1 MNELHL
7 TSPLTTERIREV
19 KVNDV
24 LYLSGPLFTA
34 RDMAHLRIRDLLG
47 RNQPL
52 PVDFQGAAVFHAGP
66 GVKKTADGYKVVLIG
81 PTTSTRMG
89 AYSEMMGKLGV
100 KILAGKAGVADD
112 SLGPFQKYGMVYL
125 QTAPG
130 CGSLHAQA
138 VKAVK
143 NVYWQDLGMPEAIWA
158 LEVSNWGPLIVAMDS
173 HGNSIYRDIREAG
186 RKKVDAL
193 LQKMA

>member
-1 MNELHL
+1 MSELHL
-7 TSPLTTERIREV
+7 TTPLTTETIRKI

-24 LYLSGPLFTA
+24 LYLSGTVRTA
-34 RDMAHLRIRDLLG
+34 RDMAHLRIRDLIG

-52 PVDFQGAAVFHAGP
+52 PVDFQGSAVFHAGP
-66 GVKKTADGYKVVLIG
+66 GVKKTAEGYKVVLLG

-89 AYSEMMGKLGV
+89 PYSEMMGRLGV
-100 KILAGKAGVADD
+100 KILAGKAGVDD
-112 SLGPFQKYGMVYL
+112 ESLVSFQKYGMLYL

-138 VKAVK
+138 VKRVQE
-143 NVYWQDLGMPEAIWA
+143 VFWQDLGMPEAIWV

-173 HGNSIYRDIREAG
+173 HGNSIYRDIRQEG
-186 RKKVDAL
+186 RKKVDGL
-193 LQKMA
+193 LKKMA

>member
-1 MNELHL
+1 VSELHL
-7 TSPLTTERIREV
+7 TTPLTTETIRKI

-24 LYLSGPLFTA
+24 LYLSGVIRTA
-34 RDMAHLRIRDLLG
+34 RDMAHLRIRDMVG
-47 RNQPL
+47 RNEPL

-66 GVKKTADGYKVVLIG
+66 GVKKTADGYKVVLLG

-100 KILAGKAGVADD
+100 KIVAGKAGMADD
-112 SLGPFQKYGMVYL
+112 SLGPFQKYGMLYL

-138 VKAVK
+138 VKSVK
-143 NVYWQDLGMPEAIWA
+143 TVFWQDLGMPEAIWV
-158 LEVSNWGPLIVAMDS
+158 LEVQNWGPLIVAMDS
-173 HGNSIYRDIREAG
+173 HGNSIYRDLREAG
-186 RKKVDAL
+186 RKKVDGL
-193 LQKMA
+193 IQKMA